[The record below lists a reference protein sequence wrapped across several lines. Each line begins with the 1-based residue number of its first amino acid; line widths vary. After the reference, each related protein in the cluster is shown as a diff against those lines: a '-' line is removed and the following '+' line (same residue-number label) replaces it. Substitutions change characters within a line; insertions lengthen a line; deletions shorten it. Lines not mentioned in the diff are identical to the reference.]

1 MFPYKHIVSVAATI
15 LTLGVATQAPV
26 AAQSVIVV
34 PQSGFYGANPQPFG
48 AIYGGSYS
56 GFYRDN
62 PQPVSSFIYGSPIPT
77 PMPVNPVTGHSTRS
91 TNDFGAFPRRRSG
104 SVVNSTLLNPI
115 LINPTIQDSTL
126 VNPIIVNPEQR
137 RDANK
142 VQRGSSMYLNR
153 L

>member
-1 MFPYKHIVSVAATI
+1 MFQYQHLLSVAAI
-15 LTLGVATQAPV
+15 VVASGVAMPFSPGM
-26 AAQSVIVV
+26 AQSVIVV
-34 PQSGFYGANPQPFG
+34 PQTNFYGNQQPFG
-48 AIYGGSYS
+48 AVYGSPYN

-62 PQPVSSFIYGSPIPT
+62 SQPVSSFIYGSPIPT
-77 PMPVNPVTGHSTRS
+77 PMPVNPVTGHSIRT

-104 SVVNSTLLNPI
+104 SVVNSTLWNPI